1 MLDQAKFTYCILEKK
16 LKKKK
21 KKTSK
26 KHGEKQIKALKLL
39 PSFITNYYQ

>member
-1 MLDQAKFTYCILEKK
+1 MLDQAKFTYCILENLFKK
-16 LKKKK
+16 Q

-39 PSFITNYYQ
+39 PSFKKNYYQ